1 MAVHLSR
8 KDILRWTDKLLRKI
22 HRLGQKKKKKKKKRK
37 KIVPRRAVWIT
48 VFLYQAGGA
57 AGSKY

>member
-22 HRLGQKKKKKKKKRK
+22 HRLGQKKKKKRK

>member
-22 HRLGQKKKKKKKKRK
+22 HRLGPKKQKIK
-37 KIVPRRAVWIT
+37 KIVPRRAVRIT